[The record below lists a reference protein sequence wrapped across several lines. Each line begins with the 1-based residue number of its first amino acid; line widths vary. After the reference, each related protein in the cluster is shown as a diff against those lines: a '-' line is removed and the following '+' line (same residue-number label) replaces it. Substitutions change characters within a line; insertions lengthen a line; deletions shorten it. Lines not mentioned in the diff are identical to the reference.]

1 MDGCVATSR
10 RVGAATMPT
19 RRADALRGLFDDGD
33 GDADAAAHARMRGSD
48 RAAVLV
54 PLAARGDDG
63 WDVTLTTRATSM
75 RSHAGEIALP
85 GGKRDARDACDAG
98 TAAREA
104 REEIG
109 MRTPRDVE
117 VVGRLPVVMS
127 RHRVSVR
134 PVVGVVREGFRVRE
148 EEISREEVAEV
159 FTAPL
164 EMFLSADRHRYDD
177 WARPNGARPAV
188 RVHYFEYEGRTI
200 WGLTAMIL
208 IEVARRVY
216 GREPE
221 FAVAAD
227 DGVAVWD
234 ARCRDGEAAVIKSAL

>member
-1 MDGCVATSR
+1 
-10 RVGAATMPT
+10 
-19 RRADALRGLFDDGD
+19 
-33 GDADAAAHARMRGSD
+33 
-48 RAAVLV
+48 
-54 PLAARGDDG
+54 
-63 WDVTLTTRATSM
+63 
-75 RSHAGEIALP
+75 
-85 GGKRDARDACDAG
+85 
-98 TAAREA
+98 
-104 REEIG
+104 
-109 MRTPRDVE
+109 
-117 VVGRLPVVMS
+117 
-127 RHRVSVR
+127 
-134 PVVGVVREGFRVRE
+134 
-148 EEISREEVAEV
+148 
-159 FTAPL
+159 
-164 EMFLSADRHRYDD
+164 MFLSADRHRYDD

>member
-1 MDGCVATSR
+1 MGASR
-10 RVGAATMPT
+10 RRDASTMATMPT

-33 GDADAAAHARMRGSD
+33 GDADAAAHARMRGRD

-54 PLAARGDDG
+54 PLAARPDDG
-63 WDVTLTTRATSM
+63 WDVTLTTRSASM

-109 MRTPRDVE
+109 MRAPRDVE

-127 RHRVSVR
+127 TRRVSVR

-148 EEISREEVAEV
+148 AEISREEVAEV

-164 EMFLSADRHRYDD
+164 EMFLRADRHRHDD
-177 WARPNGARPAV
+177 WARPNGARPVA

-234 ARCRDGEAAVIKSAL
+234 ARRRDGEAAVIKSAL